1 MSHKGSPASPADSR
15 ELGAHIE
22 ALRRQLKEH
31 NYRYYVLD
39 RPAISDAEYDRMLRE
54 LQDLEA
60 ASGEPVP
67 ADSPTQTVGA
77 PPSQTFATREH
88 ALPLL
93 SLANA
98 FVEDEVR
105 DFDRRVREGLG
116 VDAVHYIIEPKIDGL
131 AVNLRYERGHLVMA
145 ATRGDGRSGEDVTNN
160 IRTIGDIPWSL
171 AGDVPELLEVRGEVY
186 MSRQAFAALN
196 EAQVGAGAQPFANPR
211 NAAAGSLRQ
220 LDARVTAKRRLNFF
234 AYGAGAGAEQLATS
248 QSALLATLS
257 RMHFAVQE
265 TRLVDGVEALL
276 AAYEDWQDKRPGL
289 AYEIDGLVY
298 KVDAFALQARLGNIA
313 RSPRWAVAHKF
324 PAEEAETVVER
335 IVWQVGR
342 TGVVTPVA
350 EMAPVE
356 VAGVTVSRATLHN
369 VEFLHELGVF
379 PGAKVVIRRAGD
391 VIPEV
396 VRVVNRDARAPVEP
410 PTHCPVCHA
419 HIVELPGEVAIR
431 CSGGLSCP
439 AQIKERLRHFVSR
452 RAMDIDGMG
461 EKLIERLVDEK
472 MVVSVADLY
481 RIDWNVLADWEGFG
495 EKKIAN
501 LQASVAASVQ
511 RPLPRFIYALGIPLI
526 GEVTAFALA
535 SHFGEMPSLR
545 RAVGEVD
552 YAASDALGK
561 VLASPGLHDVFEGG
575 LEGAKASVAASLR
588 ERFDAVESMLH
599 EREGS
604 PESIIDLASFLIKR
618 KGMKKAFEAFVDE
631 ADPAAGREFKRYF
644 ALLDTMMEVEDVG
657 PDVAASLMTFFAE
670 ENNRKVLDDLE
681 ALGVVPE
688 PVQRAETKHPL
699 AGKTVVLT
707 GTLVRMTRSEAETR
721 LREVGAKAAGSVS
734 RKTDYVAAGEN
745 AGSKLEKA
753 KTLDVPVIDEDQ
765 LIAWLSDG
773 DNGA

>member
-1 MSHKGSPASPADSR
+1 MSHKGSPASLADSQR
-15 ELGAHIE
+15 ELRTHIE
-22 ALRRQLKEH
+22 ALRQQLREH

-39 RPAISDAEYDRMLRE
+39 KPVISDAEYDRMLRE
-54 LQDLEA
+54 LQVLEA
-60 ASGEPVP
+60 GLGEPVP
-67 ADSPTQTVGA
+67 ADSPTRTVGA
-77 PPSQTFATREH
+77 PPSQTFAARQH

-98 FVEDEVR
+98 FAEDEVR
-105 DFDRRVREGLG
+105 DFDRRVREVLG

-131 AVNLRYERGHLVMA
+131 AVNLRYEHGHLVMA
-145 ATRGDGRSGEDVTNN
+145 ATRGDGRSGEDVTDN
-160 IRTIGDIPWSL
+160 IRTIADIPWQL
-171 AGDVPELLEVRGEVY
+171 EEGVPELLEVRGEVY

-196 EAQVGAGAQPFANPR
+196 RAQIEAGAQPFANPR

-220 LDARVTAKRRLNFF
+220 LDARVTARRRLSFF
-234 AYGAGAGAEQLATS
+234 AYGAGFGAEHLATS
-248 QSALLATLS
+248 QSALLATLG

-276 AAYEDWQDKRPGL
+276 ATFGAWQAKRPEM

-298 KVDAFALQARLGNIA
+298 KVDDFALQARLGNIA

-324 PAEEAETVVER
+324 PAEEAQTVVER

-342 TGVVTPVA
+342 TGVITPVS
-350 EMAPVE
+350 EMTPVE

-369 VEFLHELGVF
+369 VQILHELGVF

-396 VRVVNRDARAPVEP
+396 VRVVNKEEGTPVP
-410 PTHCPVCHA
+410 APTHCPVCHA
-419 HIVELPGEVAIR
+419 HVVELPGEVAIR

-461 EKLIERLVDEK
+461 ERLIERLVDEK
-472 MVVSVADLY
+472 MVASVADLY
-481 RIDWNVLADWEGFG
+481 RIDWDVLADWEGFG
-495 EKKIAN
+495 EKKIGN
-501 LQASVAASVQ
+501 LQASVAASMR

-535 SHFGEMPSLR
+535 SHFGDIKSLR

-561 VLASPGLHDVFEGG
+561 VLSAPGLHDVFEGG
-575 LEGAKASVAASLR
+575 LEGAKTSVAASLR
-588 ERFDAVESMLH
+588 ERFGAIEEMLR
-599 EREGS
+599 ERAGS

-631 ADPAAGREFKRYF
+631 ADPSAAAEFARYF
-644 ALLDTMMEVEDVG
+644 ALLDDMMEVEDVG

-670 ENNRKVLDDLE
+670 ERNQRVLDDLE
-681 ALGVVPE
+681 GLGVEPE
-688 PVQRAETKHPL
+688 PLQRVETRHPL
-699 AGKTVVLT
+699 AGKSVVLT
-707 GTLVRMTRSEAETR
+707 GTLVQMTRQVAEAR

-734 RKTDYVAAGEN
+734 KKTDYVVAGDN

-753 KTLDVPVIDEDQ
+753 RKLDIPIVDEDQ
-765 LIAWLSDG
+765 LIAWLDER
-773 DNGA
+773 